1 VIYLNCT
8 TSELEKKWLGKL
20 NIRDSVQLLDIKTD
34 IYDYKTNKTDI
45 FILDINN
52 FEHIKDVLIF
62 LGTLPKDLNIIV
74 LKTNLSLPEG
84 TFLIKK
90 SVKSYCHTNVDI
102 VVLNKILKTVESGDV
117 WVYPALMTYIIKN
130 INIDA
135 TENAENSN
143 ILDKVSKKEKE
154 VALLVAS
161 GNSNKEIANMLGV
174 TLVTVKKHV
183 SNAFVKLDVKDR
195 VSLSILINSNK

>member
-1 VIYLNCT
+1 MIYLNCT

-90 SVKSYCHTNVDI
+90 GVKSYCHTNVDI